1 MAKKDTATLEN
12 PAPAPAVTGSA
23 QGQPTASTASALE
36 PAAQKN
42 DVKAGGP
49 PSGFYIYLGPTI
61 RGLIQANTIYRGDR
75 AHALAEAKEA
85 IEKYPLIKTLI
96 VPGDYLPVARLR
108 IKTPGNALHANYTRL
123 VEQVKDGRRKEAS
136 ANG

>member
-1 MAKKDTATLEN
+1 M
-12 PAPAPAVTGSA
+12 
-23 QGQPTASTASALE
+23 
-36 PAAQKN
+36 
-42 DVKAGGP
+42 KAGGP

-96 VPGDYLPVARLR
+96 VAGDYLPVARLK
-108 IKTPGNALHANYTRL
+108 IKTSGNALHANYVKL
-123 VEQVKDGRRKEAS
+123 VEQVKNGRRKEAA

>member
-12 PAPAPAVTGSA
+12 QAPATTKSLQEP
-23 QGQPTASTASALE
+23 PTASTASASE
-36 PAAQKN
+36 SANQKN
-42 DVKAGGP
+42 DVRAGGP

-61 RGLIQANTIYRGDR
+61 RGLIQANEIYRGNR
-75 AHALAEAKEA
+75 EYALTKAQPA
-85 IEKYPLIKTLI
+85 IQKYPLIKTLI
-96 VPGDYLPVARLR
+96 IPGDYLPAARL
-108 IKTPGNALHANYTRL
+108 KLKSSGNALHANYTRL

>member
-1 MAKKDTATLEN
+1 M
-12 PAPAPAVTGSA
+12 
-23 QGQPTASTASALE
+23 ASTDSATA
-36 PAAQKN
+36 PTNKA
-42 DVKAGGP
+42 KAGGP

-108 IKTPGNALHANYTRL
+108 IKTPGNALHANYVKL
-123 VEQVKDGRRKEAS
+123 VEQVKDVRRKEAA

>member
-12 PAPAPAVTGSA
+12 QTPVPAVTESV
-23 QGQPTASTASALE
+23 QEPPTVSTAPVSE
-36 PAAQKN
+36 PADQKN

-61 RGLIQANTIYRGDR
+61 RGLIQANEIYRGNR
-75 AHALAEAKEA
+75 EYALTKAQPA
-85 IEKYPLIKTLI
+85 IQKYPLIKTLI
-96 VPGDYLPVARLR
+96 IPGDYLPAARQKL
-108 IKTPGNALHANYTRL
+108 KTSGNALHANYTRL
-123 VEQVKDGRRKEAS
+123 VEQVKDARRKEAS

>member
-12 PAPAPAVTGSA
+12 QAPALAVTGSA
-23 QGQPTASTASALE
+23 QGQHTASTASASE

-61 RGLIQANTIYRGDR
+61 RGL
-75 AHALAEAKEA
+75 
-85 IEKYPLIKTLI
+85 
-96 VPGDYLPVARLR
+96 R
-108 IKTPGNALHANYTRL
+108 IKTPGNALHANYVKL
-123 VEQVKDGRRKEAS
+123 VEQVKDVRRKEAA